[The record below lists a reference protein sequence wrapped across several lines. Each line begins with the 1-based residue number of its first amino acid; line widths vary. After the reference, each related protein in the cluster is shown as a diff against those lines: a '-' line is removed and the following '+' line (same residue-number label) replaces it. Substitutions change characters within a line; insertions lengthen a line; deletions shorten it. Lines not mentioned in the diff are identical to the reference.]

1 MNFRRLLLSRKRKLS
16 ELYYATVS
24 WGDLETTVHNPQ
36 YQEKE
41 RLFLDANDIQ
51 KYAYHC
57 HCSTEPFSN
66 YMALHSTR
74 RFADY

>member
-24 WGDLETTVHNPQ
+24 CGDLETAVHNPQ

-51 KYAYHC
+51 KYGYHC
-57 HCSTEPFSN
+57 LCSTEPFSN
-66 YMALHSTR
+66 FVAMHSR
-74 RFADY
+74 GRFADY

>member
-1 MNFRRLLLSRKRKLS
+1 MDFRRLLLSRKRKLS

-24 WGDLETTVHNPQ
+24 LGDLDTTTKNLQ

-51 KYAYHC
+51 KYAYDYFLR
-57 HCSTEPFSN
+57 SGVFDDFV
-66 YMALHSTR
+66 ALESK
-74 RFADY
+74 